1 MEVFIIIGLIL
12 LNGILSMSEIA
23 MVSARKPRLEA
34 DAKRGSRAAKTAL
47 KLSGNPDVF
56 LSTIQIGITL
66 IGILTGIYSGDM
78 LAQSFGKVLA
88 RIPALEAHSVAIAQV
103 IIVVTVTYLT
113 LILGE
118 LVPKRIGMSSSE
130 RVAKIVARPM
140 SLLSKIALPFVW
152 LLSKSTAGML
162 RILGIN
168 TVDGNRV
175 TEEEIKAIIP
185 GRVMTELTHIMEGAA
200 EGEIEEVEQDIVER
214 VFNLSDRNVG
224 SIMTHRSDMVW
235 LDTNAT
241 CDQVEDIVKNNL
253 FNTYPVADGNLDSI
267 VGVVHLKDLFGRL
280 DEPGFT
286 LSQVMRPA
294 QYIPENLSVY
304 NALDLMRRTGGRYGL
319 VTDEFGSIEGIVTL
333 KDIVRAL
340 IGGMPEVVSA
350 FAATRDFIEARR
362 LQQQIIEAYESD
374 FGKHA
379 PARIVE
385 RMRLVWKSLPGQL
398 AKENKKFIYG
408 ALRPGARARDFEE
421 SLQWLMDYGIIHKVP
436 RVSALRAPLS
446 SYEDLS
452 GFKLFCIDT
461 GILGALS
468 SLPPTIVLNGS
479 AVFTEF
485 KGSLTEQYVAQE
497 LLLQGKSPAYWSST
511 SGNAETDFAIDHAGT
526 VLPLEVKAAEN
537 LKAKSLKI
545 ACDKFKLERCVR
557 TSLAA
562 YRDEGTLVNIP
573 LWEIGQIDK
582 LTK

>member
-1 MEVFIIIGLIL
+1 MGL
-12 LNGILSMSEIA
+12 
-23 MVSARKPRLEA
+23 
-34 DAKRGSRAAKTAL
+34 AL
-47 KLSGNPDVF
+47 RRENESFPVGKID
-56 LSTIQIGITL
+56 Q
-66 IGILTGIYSGDM
+66 LTM
-78 LAQSFGKVLA
+78 
-88 RIPALEAHSVAIAQV
+88 
-103 IIVVTVTYLT
+103 
-113 LILGE
+113 
-118 LVPKRIGMSSSE
+118 
-130 RVAKIVARPM
+130 RPM
-140 SLLSKIALPFVW
+140 GFAEFVR
-152 LLSKSTAGML
+152 A
-162 RILGIN
+162 
-168 TVDGNRV
+168 VDGNPLADAILAADMNLLANV
-175 TEEEIKAIIP
+175 TEKLEHLLKEY
-185 GRVMTELTHIMEGAA
+185 
-200 EGEIEEVEQDIVER
+200 
-214 VFNLSDRNVG
+214 F
-224 SIMTHRSDMVW
+224 
-235 LDTNAT
+235 
-241 CDQVEDIVKNNL
+241 
-253 FNTYPVADGNLDSI
+253 
-267 VGVVHLKDLFGRL
+267 VV
-280 DEPGFT
+280 
-286 LSQVMRPA
+286 
-294 QYIPENLSVY
+294 
-304 NALDLMRRTGGRYGL
+304 
-319 VTDEFGSIEGIVTL
+319 
-333 KDIVRAL
+333 
-340 IGGMPEVVSA
+340 GGMPEVVSA
-350 FAATRDFIEARR
+350 FAETRDFIEARR

-398 AKENKKFIYG
+398 AKENKKFVYG

-436 RVSALRAPLS
+436 HVSALRAPLS

-468 SLPPTIVLNGS
+468 NLPPAIVLNGP

-545 ACDKFKLERCVR
+545 ACKKFKLERCVR

-562 YRDEGTLVNIP
+562 YRDEGMLVNIP